1 MPSTKTSDISETVLP
16 SADSFLTAPELADL
30 LGVTARAIRFYEDKG
45 LISPQRAGNTR
56 IYTKRDRARMILI
69 LRGKRLGFS
78 LKEIREYL
86 DLYEIDPSQKK
97 QNKQLLKSV
106 LQRIEQLND
115 QKEALDLTLVELHEI
130 AAAVENALAQSAIDI
145 KKRKS

>member
-1 MPSTKTSDISETVLP
+1 
-16 SADSFLTAPELADL
+16 LTAPELADL